1 MGGDE
6 AARSS
11 EKRMRLRYAGRCR
24 VCSTALPAGAE
35 ATYEQPTKTVRCAKC
50 VASEPSSPL
59 AGTGEGGPEPS
70 SPSTIG
76 TPGASARREYERRT
90 SGREDRIRTNHPQLG
105 GLILALSGDAQS
117 TRAWEVGAAGEEKLA
132 RRLESLVSPT
142 LRLLHDRRIPG
153 SRANIDHVVVCA
165 SGVWVIDAKRYKG
178 RPQLQVEGGILRPR
192 VERLLVRGR
201 DRSTLVDG
209 VLKQAALVRGAMDRH
224 PQVPVRPVLCFLEAD
239 WPLLGG
245 SFATRGVD
253 VLWPTKLTA
262 RLGEPGPLGPAALQ
276 AIHIHLAE
284 RFPPA

>member
-1 MGGDE
+1 MGGDD

-24 VCSTALPAGAE
+24 VCCTALPAGAQ
-35 ATYEQPTKTVRCAKC
+35 AVYEQLTKTVRCPEC
-50 VASEPSSPL
+50 VASERPSPL
-59 AGTGEGGPEPS
+59 PGTGEGAPEPS
-70 SPSTIG
+70 CPSTIG
-76 TPGASARREYERRT
+76 TPGASARREYKRRR
-90 SGREDRIRTNHPQLG
+90 SRREDRIRTNHPQLG

-117 TRAWEVGAAGEEKLA
+117 TRAWEVGAAGEEKLGQ
-132 RRLESLVSPT
+132 RLESLVSPT

-153 SRANIDHVVVCA
+153 TLANIDHVVVCA

-178 RPQLQVEGGILRPR
+178 RPQLKVEGGIFRPR

-209 VLKQAALVRGAMDRH
+209 VLKQAALVRGAMDGY
-224 PQVPVRPVLCFLEAD
+224 PPIPVRPVLCFLEAD

-253 VLWPTKLTA
+253 VIWPRKLTA
-262 RLGEPGPLGPAALQ
+262 RLGEPGPLGSAAVQ
-276 AIHIHLAE
+276 DIHIHLAE